1 MNYNNLKE
9 ELESILDINQI
20 RYNELMKN
28 HTSFKVGGAAD
39 IFITPDSYDKFI
51 KCLNACKK
59 YNTPYFIMGNGTN
72 LMVRDGGYKG
82 VIIKLTSLNDIKVE
96 GNRVTADAGALL
108 SKTANEALKNSL
120 KGLEFASGIPGTI
133 GGALTMNA
141 GAYGPEM
148 KDVVDCAEVVDE
160 KGNRFIL
167 NRDQLE
173 LSYRM
178 SAVQKYNYAI
188 LWASFVLEH
197 GEYNQIKNRMD
208 ELNKRR
214 VDKQPLEYPSAGSTF
229 KRPDGYF
236 AAKLIDDAG
245 LKGLSVG
252 GAMVSKK
259 HSGFIINYNNATAKD
274 ILELIKKVQE
284 LVKEKFGVDLEP
296 EIKLIGE
303 D

>member
-39 IFITPDSYDKFI
+39 IFITPNSYNKFI

-59 YNTPYFIMGNGTN
+59 YNAPYFIMGNGTN

-96 GNRVTADAGALL
+96 GNRITADAGALL

-120 KGLEFASGIPGTI
+120 KGLEFASGIPGTV

-160 KGNRFIL
+160 NGNRFIL

-197 GEYNQIKNRMD
+197 GEYNQIKDRMD

-284 LVKEKFGVDLEP
+284 LVKEKFGVELEP